1 MKHPDS
7 LHAFDQGWEKLGT
20 ALQEKWLE
28 GGFLKSRRQNDLL
41 GFECEKYTF
50 DGWHTVMHKE
60 VRRLRDAEVGAS
72 SAVTTWDNTNYRTLR
87 SRLERLMLASQ
98 VDDGACYDCPALP
111 GFPSYIRQ
119 DVTNLAISSVLE
131 IALKAA
137 IGEVEEGGLAAVQK
151 YLPVLRRLEKGEQ
164 N

>member
-1 MKHPDS
+1 MKHPDA

-28 GGFLKSRRQNDLL
+28 GGFLKSRRQSDLL

-60 VRRLRDAEVGAS
+60 VRRLRDAELAES
-72 SAVTTWDNTNYRTLR
+72 STWGDDTNYSTLR
-87 SRLERLMLASQ
+87 NRLEMLMLASQ

-111 GFPSYIRQ
+111 GFRSYIRQ
-119 DVTNLAISSVLE
+119 NVTNLAIISVLE

-137 IGEVEEGGLAAVQK
+137 IGEVEESGLAAVQK
-151 YLPVLRRLEKGEQ
+151 YLPVRRLEKGEQ